1 VRSSAQA
8 SDQQKVASLMLH
20 VRPAEKDDM
29 PIILGFIG
37 EAAAWLADK
46 GTDQWSRP
54 WPDKRRR
61 DARVRRGIRDKCTWM
76 VEEGGRPIAT
86 ISCRPRGNPKL
97 WTDAESA
104 EPAVYVSRLIV
115 CRDYGGQAIG
125 NELFD
130 WAGKWA
136 AAQYGARWIRIDVWT
151 TNTMLHE
158 YYEKRGF
165 SFMRE
170 CDHVDYPSAM
180 LFQKPTAG
188 ITDADL
194 RRLKEIPA
202 LARPTSLRPS
212 LVRSARHLRPAPQL
226 AGGAAL
232 RIAAR
237 LLLLT
242 HHGRGS
248 RGRG

>member
-1 VRSSAQA
+1 
-8 SDQQKVASLMLH
+8 MLR

-29 PIILGFIG
+29 PIILGFID

-46 GTDQWSRP
+46 GTDQWSKP
-54 WPDKRRR
+54 WPTTRQR
-61 DARVRRGIRDKCTWM
+61 DRRVRRGIRDKCTWI
-76 VEEGGRPIAT
+76 VEDDGRPIAT

-136 AAQYGARWIRIDVWT
+136 AAQYGARWVRIDVWT
-151 TNTMLHE
+151 TNTLLHE

-165 SFMRE
+165 SLMRK
-170 CDHVDYPSAM
+170 CDYVEYPSAM
-180 LFQKPTAG
+180 LFQKSATA
-188 ITDADL
+188 ITDADVP
-194 RRLKEIPA
+194 RLQEVPELVPPKS
-202 LARPTSLRPS
+202 RRPS
-212 LVRSARHLRPAPQL
+212 LMRSARKRTRVRRL
-226 AGGAAL
+226 AGVAAF

-237 LLLLT
+237 VLLT
-242 HHGRGS
+242 HQDRGP